1 MPRRQSRK
9 RTRRRKRGG
18 NPGTNKN
25 SAECKKLLGKSV
37 PMMRGKDAYWTECSN
52 AYAAQQK
59 QKNSDTLH
67 AESSRDVTQTALSK
81 CTSKLTKAKYDQG
94 IRCHSPEMGCVGRA
108 TGTPL
113 YPFKMPTNYT
123 EFGDAVLL
131 GAAAKDCNADGA
143 LEGTKAGQA
152 KQFFGRATGNV
163 MDYARNKAT
172 KTYASKSIS
181 DRPASRGGIR
191 RRKKS
196 RRKRKKSR
204 RKRKKSRRKRKRSRR
219 RRRR

>member
-1 MPRRQSRK
+1 MPRKQSRK
-9 RTRRRKRGG
+9 RSRRKKRGG
-18 NPGTNKN
+18 DPGKAKNKD
-25 SAECKKLLGKSV
+25 ECFKLLEKRLPKVYGQSDYWKS
-37 PMMRGKDAYWTECSN
+37 CSDKFAAN
-52 AYAAQQK
+52 EAQQK

-67 AESSRDVTQTALSK
+67 AKSSKDVTQTALSK
-81 CTSKLTKAKYDQG
+81 CTSKLTKAKYDDG

-143 LEGTKAGQA
+143 LEGTKVGQA
-152 KQFFGRATGNV
+152 KQIFGRASGN
-163 MDYARNKAT
+163 MLDYARNKAT
-172 KTYASKSIS
+172 KTYTPKRSATK
-181 DRPASRGGIR
+181 GGIR

-196 RRKRKKSR
+196 RKKRKKSR